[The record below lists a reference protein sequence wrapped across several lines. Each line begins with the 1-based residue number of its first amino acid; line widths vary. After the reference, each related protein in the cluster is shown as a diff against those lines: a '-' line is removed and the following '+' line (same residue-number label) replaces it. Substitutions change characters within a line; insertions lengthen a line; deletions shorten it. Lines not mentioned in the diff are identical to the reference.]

1 MARIE
6 IGHRMALAL
15 MLVTPG
21 VAVAQASSQAVSG
34 VAGAFNSRF
43 IPTDLFTRML
53 ERPEG
58 SRDAGFK
65 IEAPVDSVWVAMT
78 DVMKQLDVPVS
89 YADRAAGEMGTV
101 KAKTYKRLGKYAL
114 SDLLRCGEG
123 ASGPNADMYVVYV
136 SVAAFVKAGAGGET
150 SVVAFIG
157 GDAVDLPN
165 GRNDVVPCSSSGQF
179 EGRFAAALKKR
190 MLNQMIQAKA
200 KP

>member
-6 IGHRMALAL
+6 IGHRLALAL
-15 MLVTPG
+15 LLGAPALGTAQTNTP
-21 VAVAQASSQAVSG
+21 AVSG

-43 IPTDLFTRML
+43 IPTDLFTRMV

-58 SRDAGFK
+58 SRDASFR

-101 KAKTYKRLGKYAL
+101 KAKSYKRLGKYAL

-136 SVAAFVKAGAGGET
+136 SVAAFVKAGPGKET
-150 SVVAFIG
+150 SVAAFIG

-165 GRNDVVPCSSSGQF
+165 GRNDVVPCSTSGQF
-179 EGRFAAALKKR
+179 EGKFAALLKKR
-190 MLNQMIQAKA
+190 MLNQMIQAKV